1 MVKKIIALIILPVS
15 LILIYFY
22 LDRSINKTQDTSEN
36 ILEDNEVYNSN
47 IIKNVN
53 YSSKDLNGNQY
64 IINADEG
71 EIDISDPN
79 VIYLKNVKGLIKLT
93 NGNKI
98 TISSKY
104 GKYNIDNYD
113 TIFNLDVNVDYLNNN
128 IIGQYLDVS
137 VDRNTLIMSKNVVYT
152 NLKNILK
159 ADVIEMNIQTK
170 DTKIFMY
177 DTSKKVNIKSKN

>member
-22 LDRSINKTQDTSEN
+22 LDRSINKTKDTTEK
-36 ILEDNEVYNSN
+36 ILEDNDVYNSN

-137 VDRNTLIMSKNVVYT
+137 IDRNTLIMSKNVIYT

>member
-1 MVKKIIALIILPVS
+1 M
-15 LILIYFY
+15 
-22 LDRSINKTQDTSEN
+22 
-36 ILEDNEVYNSN
+36 
-47 IIKNVN
+47 
-53 YSSKDLNGNQY
+53 
-64 IINADEG
+64 
-71 EIDISDPN
+71 
-79 VIYLKNVKGLIKLT
+79 T

-113 TIFNLDVNVDYLNNN
+113 TIFNLEVNVDYLDNN

-137 VDRNTLIMSKNVVYT
+137 INRNTLIMSKNVIYT

-177 DTSKKVNIKSKN
+177 DTKKKVNIKSKN

>member
-177 DTSKKVNIKSKN
+177 EDEKKVNIKSKN

>member
-1 MVKKIIALIILPVS
+1 MVKKIIALIILSVS

-22 LDRSINKTQDTSEN
+22 LDKSINKTQDTTEK
-36 ILEDNEVYNSN
+36 ILEDNDVYNSN

-79 VIYLKNVKGLIKLT
+79 IIYLKNVKGLIKLT

-113 TIFNLDVNVDYLNNN
+113 TIFNLDVNVDYLDNN

-137 VDRNTLIMSKNVVYT
+137 INRNTLIMSKNVIYT

>member
-22 LDRSINKTQDTSEN
+22 LDRSINKTQDTTEK
-36 ILEDNEVYNSN
+36 ILEDNDVHNSN
-47 IIKNVN
+47 IIKNVS

-137 VDRNTLIMSKNVVYT
+137 IDRNTLIMSKNVVYT

-177 DTSKKVNIKSKN
+177 DTKKKVNIKSKN

>member
-22 LDRSINKTQDTSEN
+22 LDRSINKTQDTTEK
-36 ILEDNEVYNSN
+36 ILEDNDVHNSN
-47 IIKNVN
+47 IIKNVS

-113 TIFNLDVNVDYLNNN
+113 TIFNLDVNVDYLDNN

-137 VDRNTLIMSKNVVYT
+137 IDRNTLIMSKNVVYT

-159 ADVIEMNIQTK
+159 ADVMEMNIQTK

>member
-22 LDRSINKTQDTSEN
+22 LDRSINKNQDTSEK
-36 ILEDNEVYNSN
+36 ILEDNDVYNSN

-53 YSSKDLNGNQY
+53 YSSKDLNGNHY

-79 VIYLKNVKGLIKLT
+79 IIYLKNVKGLIKLT

-113 TIFNLDVNVDYLNNN
+113 TIFNLDVNVDYLDNN

-137 VDRNTLIMSKNVVYT
+137 IDRNTLIMSKNVIYT

>member
-1 MVKKIIALIILPVS
+1 MLKKIIILIILSVS

-22 LDRSINKTQDTSEN
+22 LDRSNNQTQDTKEE
-36 ILEDNEVYNSN
+36 ILEDSDVYNSN

-64 IINADEG
+64 VINADEG
-71 EIDISDPN
+71 EIDLSDPN

-113 TIFNLDVNVDYLNNN
+113 TIFNLEVNVDYLDNN

-137 VDRNTLIMSKNVVYT
+137 INRNTLIMSKNVIYT
-152 NLKNILK
+152 SLKNILK

-177 DTSKKVNIKSKN
+177 DSKKKVNIKSKN

>member
-137 VDRNTLIMSKNVVYT
+137 IDRNTLIMSKNVVYT

>member
-22 LDRSINKTQDTSEN
+22 LDRSNNQTQDTKEE
-36 ILEDNEVYNSN
+36 ILEDSDVYNSN

-64 IINADEG
+64 VINADEG
-71 EIDISDPN
+71 EIDLSDPN
-79 VIYLKNVKGLIKLT
+79 VIYLKNVRGLIKLT

-113 TIFNLDVNVDYLNNN
+113 TIFNLEVNVDYLDNN

-137 VDRNTLIMSKNVVYT
+137 INRNTLIMSKNVIYT

-177 DTSKKVNIKSKN
+177 DTKKKVNIKSKN

>member
-1 MVKKIIALIILPVS
+1 MVKKIIILIILSVS

-22 LDRSINKTQDTSEN
+22 LDRSNNQTQDTKEE
-36 ILEDNEVYNSN
+36 ILEDSDVYNSN

-71 EIDISDPN
+71 EIDLSDPN

-113 TIFNLDVNVDYLNNN
+113 TIFNLEVNVDYLDNN

-137 VDRNTLIMSKNVVYT
+137 INRNTLIMSKNVIYT

-177 DTSKKVNIKSKN
+177 DTKKKVNIKSKN

>member
-1 MVKKIIALIILPVS
+1 MVKKIIILIILSVS

-22 LDRSINKTQDTSEN
+22 LDRSTNQTQDTKEE
-36 ILEDNEVYNSN
+36 ILEDSDVYNSN

-64 IINADEG
+64 VINADEG
-71 EIDISDPN
+71 EIDLSDPN

-113 TIFNLDVNVDYLNNN
+113 TIFNLEVNVDYLDNN

-137 VDRNTLIMSKNVVYT
+137 INRNTLIMSKNVIYT
-152 NLKNILK
+152 NLKNILNCK
-159 ADVIEMNIQTK
+159 C
-170 DTKIFMY
+170 F
-177 DTSKKVNIKSKN
+177 

>member
-22 LDRSINKTQDTSEN
+22 LDRSINKTQDTTEK
-36 ILEDNEVYNSN
+36 ILEDNDVHNSN
-47 IIKNVN
+47 IIKNVS

-113 TIFNLDVNVDYLNNN
+113 TIFNLDVNVDYLDNN

-137 VDRNTLIMSKNVVYT
+137 INRNTLIMSKNVIYT

>member
-36 ILEDNEVYNSN
+36 ILEDNDVYNSN

-137 VDRNTLIMSKNVVYT
+137 IDRNTLIMSKNVIYT
-152 NLKNILK
+152 NLKNR
-159 ADVIEMNIQTK
+159 
-170 DTKIFMY
+170 
-177 DTSKKVNIKSKN
+177 

>member
-1 MVKKIIALIILPVS
+1 MVKKIIILIILSVS

-22 LDRSINKTQDTSEN
+22 LDRSTNQTQDTKEE
-36 ILEDNEVYNSN
+36 ILEDSDVYNSN

-53 YSSKDLNGNQY
+53 YSLKDLNGNQY
-64 IINADEG
+64 VINADEG
-71 EIDISDPN
+71 EIDLSDPN

-137 VDRNTLIMSKNVVYT
+137 VDRNTLIMSKNVIYT

>member
-1 MVKKIIALIILPVS
+1 MVKKIIILIILSVS

-22 LDRSINKTQDTSEN
+22 LDRSNNQTQDTKEE
-36 ILEDNEVYNSN
+36 ILEDSDVYNSN

-64 IINADEG
+64 VINADEG
-71 EIDISDPN
+71 EIDLSDPN
-79 VIYLKNVKGLIKLT
+79 VIYLKNVRGLIKLT

-113 TIFNLDVNVDYLNNN
+113 TIFNLEVNVDYLDNN

-137 VDRNTLIMSKNVVYT
+137 INRNTLIMSKNVIYT

-177 DTSKKVNIKSKN
+177 DTKKKVNIKSKN

>member
-1 MVKKIIALIILPVS
+1 MVKKIIILIIFIVS

-22 LDRSINKTQDTSEN
+22 LDRSNNQTQDTKEE
-36 ILEDNEVYNSN
+36 ILEDSDVYNSN

-64 IINADEG
+64 VINADEG
-71 EIDISDPN
+71 EIDLLDPN

-98 TISSKY
+98 SISSKY

-113 TIFNLDVNVDYLNNN
+113 TIFNLEVNVDYLDNN

-137 VDRNTLIMSKNVVYT
+137 INRNTLIMSKNVIYT
-152 NLKNILK
+152 NLKNILR

-177 DTSKKVNIKSKN
+177 DTKKKVNIKSKN

>member
-1 MVKKIIALIILPVS
+1 MVKKIIILIILSVS

-22 LDRSINKTQDTSEN
+22 LDRSNNQTQDTKEE
-36 ILEDNEVYNSN
+36 ILEDSDVYNSN

-64 IINADEG
+64 VINADEG
-71 EIDISDPN
+71 EIDLSDPN

-113 TIFNLDVNVDYLNNN
+113 TIFNLEVNVDYLDNN

-137 VDRNTLIMSKNVVYT
+137 INRNTLIMSKNVIYT

-177 DTSKKVNIKSKN
+177 DTKKKVNIKSKN

>member
-22 LDRSINKTQDTSEN
+22 LDRSINKTQDTTEK
-36 ILEDNEVYNSN
+36 ILEDNDVHNSN
-47 IIKNVN
+47 IIKNVS

-113 TIFNLDVNVDYLNNN
+113 TIFNLEVNVDYLDNN

-137 VDRNTLIMSKNVVYT
+137 INRNTLIMSKNVIYT

-177 DTSKKVNIKSKN
+177 DTKKKVNIKSKN

>member
-137 VDRNTLIMSKNVVYT
+137 VDRNTLIMSKNVIYT

>member
-1 MVKKIIALIILPVS
+1 M
-15 LILIYFY
+15 
-22 LDRSINKTQDTSEN
+22 
-36 ILEDNEVYNSN
+36 
-47 IIKNVN
+47 
-53 YSSKDLNGNQY
+53 
-64 IINADEG
+64 
-71 EIDISDPN
+71 
-79 VIYLKNVKGLIKLT
+79 T

-137 VDRNTLIMSKNVVYT
+137 IDRNTLIMSKNVIYT

>member
-1 MVKKIIALIILPVS
+1 MVKKIIILIILSVS

-22 LDRSINKTQDTSEN
+22 LDRSNNQTQDTKEE
-36 ILEDNEVYNSN
+36 ILEDSDVYNSN

-64 IINADEG
+64 VINADEG
-71 EIDISDPN
+71 EIDLSDPN
-79 VIYLKNVKGLIKLT
+79 VIYLKNVRGLIKLT

-137 VDRNTLIMSKNVVYT
+137 IDRNTLIMSKNVVYT

-177 DTSKKVNIKSKN
+177 DTKKKS

>member
-1 MVKKIIALIILPVS
+1 MLKKIILLIILSVS
-15 LILIYFY
+15 LTFIYFY
-22 LDRSINKTQDTSEN
+22 LYKSPNETKDTTEKISVDDD
-36 ILEDNEVYNSN
+36 IYNSN

-71 EIDISDPN
+71 EIDLSDPSI
-79 VIYLKNVKGLIKLT
+79 IYLKNVRGLIKLT
-93 NGNKI
+93 NGNNI
-98 TISSKY
+98 TINSKY

-113 TIFNLDVNVDYLNNN
+113 TIFNLDVNVDYLDNN
-128 IIGQYLDVS
+128 IVGQYLDVS
-137 VDRNTLIMSKNVVYT
+137 INRNSLIMSKNVVYT
-152 NLKNILK
+152 NSNNILK

-177 DTSKKVNIKSKN
+177 DTKEKVNIKSKS

>member
-113 TIFNLDVNVDYLNNN
+113 TIFNLEVNVDYLDNN

-137 VDRNTLIMSKNVVYT
+137 INRNTLIMSKNVIYT

>member
-1 MVKKIIALIILPVS
+1 MVKKIIILIILSVS

-22 LDRSINKTQDTSEN
+22 LDRSTNQTQDTKEE
-36 ILEDNEVYNSN
+36 ILEDSDVYNSN

-64 IINADEG
+64 VINADEG
-71 EIDISDPN
+71 EIDLSDPN

-113 TIFNLDVNVDYLNNN
+113 TIFNLEVNVDYLDNN

-137 VDRNTLIMSKNVVYT
+137 INRNTLIMSKNVIYT

-177 DTSKKVNIKSKN
+177 DAKKKVNIKSKN

>member
-1 MVKKIIALIILPVS
+1 MVKKIIILTLLSVTLIV
-15 LILIYFY
+15 IYFY
-22 LDRSINKTQDTSEN
+22 IDRSINQSKDITEKISK
-36 ILEDNEVYNSN
+36 DNNEYNSN
-47 IIKNVN
+47 IIKDVN

-71 EIDISDPN
+71 EIDLSDPN
-79 VIYLKNVKGLIKLT
+79 IIYLKNVRGLIKLT
-93 NGNKI
+93 NGNKV
-98 TISSKY
+98 TINSKY

-113 TIFNLDVNVDYLNNN
+113 TIFNLDVNVDYLDNN

-137 VDRNTLIMSKNVVYT
+137 INRNSLIMSKNVVYT

-177 DTSKKVNIKSKN
+177 DSKEKVNIKSKN

>member
-1 MVKKIIALIILPVS
+1 MVKKIIILIILSVS

-22 LDRSINKTQDTSEN
+22 LDRSNNQTQDTKEE
-36 ILEDNEVYNSN
+36 ILEDSDVYNSN

-64 IINADEG
+64 VINADEG
-71 EIDISDPN
+71 EIDLSDPN

-137 VDRNTLIMSKNVVYT
+137 IDRNTLIMSKNVVYT

-177 DTSKKVNIKSKN
+177 DTKKKVNIKSKN